1 MTALARC
8 AAHAAWRDFLAPY
21 LPDGYYVVAL
31 IFAGMAT
38 ASGLLIVNSGQGMF
52 GQAPGNAMIAFK
64 PKEG

>member
-8 AAHAAWRDFLAPY
+8 AARAAWRDFLAPY
-21 LPDGYYVVAL
+21 RSNDYHVVAM

-38 ASGLLIVNSGQGMF
+38 ASGLLIVNSGQGRF